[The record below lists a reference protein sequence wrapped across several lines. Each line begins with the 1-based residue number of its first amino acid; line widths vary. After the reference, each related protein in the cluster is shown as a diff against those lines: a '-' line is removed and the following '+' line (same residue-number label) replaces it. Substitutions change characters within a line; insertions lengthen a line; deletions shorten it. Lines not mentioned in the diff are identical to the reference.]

1 MILDDEDILIGGSI
15 SSSVFE
21 PIVNLILYGE
31 QLSEKDFEILSNGDN
46 NYKVKD
52 RKELDI
58 IIDYFTK
65 RSKLNTISL
74 NWLDVSN
81 ITNMSRLFSHKSFKG
96 DISKWNTSNVE
107 NMSFM
112 FCRSTFNGD
121 ISNWDTGKVKD
132 MSAMFYSSNFNQE
145 IGNWDVSN
153 VEDMSRMF
161 RDSKFNKDI
170 SQWNVSKVVSMAR
183 MFENTKFNKDISQ
196 WNIKSLKNANY
207 MFCHSKFNKDIS
219 NWDMSNVVEM
229 YGMFYD
235 SKLNAKYIT
244 NWDIDKF
251 LLQLHTFQKEDM
263 QIYDMGNSYYYAS
276 NYNDDDNIYIEYSG
290 GEYGTIRK
298 FNKSFY
304 HSKVPTI
311 CLANIEIL
319 RYVLEVDIDN
329 VSNKEILH
337 QSACIDSML
346 GDMNSY
352 SSNKYSGMFFDYI
365 MNQLAKNNPSVT
377 QTLTLEPI
385 LKSYSVF

>member
-1 MILDDEDILIGGSI
+1 MILDDEDILIGESI

-21 PIVNLILYGE
+21 PIVNKIIWGDELDDKDYG
-31 QLSEKDFEILSNGDN
+31 IISNGDN

-58 IIDYFTK
+58 IINYFIN
-65 RSKLNTISL
+65 SKLNTISL

-107 NMSFM
+107 NMSYM
-112 FCRSTFNGD
+112 FCQSTFNGD
-121 ISNWDTGKVKD
+121 ISNWDTSKVND
-132 MSAMFYSSNFNQE
+132 MSAMFYLSNFNQE
-145 IGNWDVSN
+145 IGSWNVSN
-153 VEDMSRMF
+153 VKDMSNMF
-161 RDSKFNKDI
+161 KGSKFNKDI
-170 SQWNVSKVVSMAR
+170 SQWNVSNVISMVR
-183 MFENTKFNKDISQ
+183 MFENTNFNKDISN
-196 WNIKSLKNANY
+196 WNVKSLKSTNY

-219 NWDMSNVVEM
+219 NWDMSNVIEM
-229 YGMFYD
+229 YGMFHD
-235 SKLNAKYIT
+235 SKLNAKYIK

-263 QIYDMGNSYYYAS
+263 QIYDMGNSYYVS
-276 NYNDDDNIYIEYSG
+276 NYEDNNTYIEYNGS
-290 GEYGTIRK
+290 EYGTNGIRK

-311 CLANIEIL
+311 CLANRDIL
-319 RYVLEVDIDN
+319 RYVLEVDIEN
-329 VSNKEILH
+329 ISNKEILH

-346 GDMNSY
+346 GDMDSY

-365 MNQLAKNNPSVT
+365 MNQLTKNNPSVT
-377 QTLTLEPI
+377 QSLTLEPI
-385 LKSYSVF
+385 RKSYSAF

>member
-1 MILDDEDILIGGSI
+1 MILDDEDILIGESI

-21 PIVNLILYGE
+21 PIVNKIICGDKLDDKDYG
-31 QLSEKDFEILSNGDN
+31 IISNGDN

-58 IIDYFTK
+58 IIDYFINT
-65 RSKLNTISL
+65 KLNTISL

-81 ITNMSRLFSHKSFKG
+81 ITNMCRLFHNKSFKG

-107 NMSFM
+107 NMSYM
-112 FCRSTFNGD
+112 FYQSPFNGD
-121 ISNWDTGKVKD
+121 ISNWDTSKVKD
-132 MSAMFYSSNFNQE
+132 MSAMFCLSKFNQE

-153 VEDMSRMF
+153 VEDMSKMF
-161 RDSKFNKDI
+161 RSSKFNKDI
-170 SQWNVSKVVSMAR
+170 SQWNVSNVVSMAR

-196 WNIKSLKNANY
+196 WNTKSLKSTNY
-207 MFCHSKFNKDIS
+207 MFCNSKFNKDIS
-219 NWDMSNVVEM
+219 NWDVSNVVQM
-229 YGMFYD
+229 YGMFYN
-235 SKLNAKYIT
+235 SKLNAKYIK
-244 NWDIDKF
+244 NWDISIF
-251 LLQLHTFQKEDM
+251 LLQPHTFQKADM
-263 QIYDMGNSYYYAS
+263 KIFDMGNSYYVC
-276 NYNDDDNIYIEYSG
+276 NYEDNDTYVGYNGSEYTTNGIS
-290 GEYGTIRK
+290 K

-311 CLANIEIL
+311 CLTNIEIL
-319 RYVLEVDIDN
+319 RYVLEIDIDN

-346 GDMNSY
+346 GDMDSYGNS
-352 SSNKYSGMFFDYI
+352 KYSGMFFDYI

-385 LKSYSVF
+385 LKSYSAF